1 MSRACILHDQNDAG
15 ARISSKLA
23 RARAFAPHTVWSVND
38 GLSGNLWKPPE
49 TGRGGFWQVPVFIL
63 LIKKNQK
70 KYINKKFGNLPET
83 SRKPPRLVSGG
94 FQRFSDNPS
103 LTDHTVHTKRG
114 NPLPAFLLLLRQRLV
129 NDHEF
134 TTAMQSN
141 CVVVAAALDATTRR
155 RRRRRRRRRCRHQA
169 TAQDGCGARWRA

>member
-1 MSRACILHDQNDAG
+1 MTKMTLLAG
-15 ARISSKLA
+15 WRKKLA
-23 RARAFAPHTVWSVND
+23 MRARAHT
-38 GLSGNLWKPPE
+38 
-49 TGRGGFWQVPVFIL
+49 
-63 LIKKNQK
+63 
-70 KYINKKFGNLPET
+70 
-83 SRKPPRLVSGG
+83 
-94 FQRFSDNPS
+94 
-103 LTDHTVHTKRG
+103 HTKRG

-155 RRRRRRRRRCRHQA
+155 RRRRRRRHQA